1 MLNSKEIRNVKFSK
15 AMGGYKQE
23 EVDILLDKIEA
34 DYDQFER
41 AIREMSAKIDSLNGQ
56 IEEYKNSQGSIQNVL
71 VQAQK
76 LADSI
81 VEDAKSKSA
90 EIITSAQH
98 SIENI
103 TEQEKELS
111 AAFERKA
118 EERKALAEAEYEK
131 AIEKCKEKQAAI
143 EKATADSV
151 ARQQALYNKLKLEI
165 VAFKTEIT
173 AKYKEHLELLSVIP
187 DTVPMDPKDMA
198 EAVSIAFDKAPEP
211 ESFLNLRTSSVAVED
226 FLSDEEPSGFVIN
239 AEEDFTTEEE

>member
-15 AMGGYKQE
+15 SVGGYKQE

-41 AIREMSAKIDSLNGQ
+41 AIREMSAKIDNLNGQ

-76 LADSI
+76 LADQI
-81 VEDAKSKSA
+81 VDEAKTKSA
-90 EIITSAQH
+90 EIISNAQH
-98 SIENI
+98 SIQNI

-118 EERKALAEAEYEK
+118 EERKALAQAEYDK
-131 AIEKCKEKQAAI
+131 TIEKCKEKQTAI
-143 EKATADSV
+143 EKATADSI

-187 DTVPMDPKDMA
+187 DTVAMDPTEMA
-198 EAVSIAFDKAPEP
+198 QAVSIAFDKAPDP
-211 ESFLNLRTSSVAVED
+211 QSFLDVKPSTVSVEE
-226 FLSDEEPSGFVIN
+226 FIQDEEPSGFVIKT
-239 AEEDFTTEEE
+239 EEDFDTEEE

>member
-41 AIREMSAKIDSLNGQ
+41 AIREMNAKIDSLNSQ

-76 LADSI
+76 LADQI
-81 VEDAKSKSA
+81 VEDAKTKSS
-90 EIITSAQH
+90 EIVANAQQ
-98 SIENI
+98 SIEHI

-118 EERKALAEAEYEK
+118 EERKASAQAEVEK
-131 AIEKCKEKQAAI
+131 VVETARLKQENI

-151 ARQQALYNKLKLEI
+151 MRQQALFNKLKLEI
-165 VAFKTEIT
+165 VAFKNEIT
-173 AKYKEHLELLSVIP
+173 AKYKEHLELLSAIP
-187 DTVPMDPKDMA
+187 DTVPMDPKEMA
-198 EAVSIAFDKAPEP
+198 AAVSTAFDKAPDP
-211 ESFLNLRTSSVAVED
+211 QSFVASSAAMEIAELVEE
-226 FLSDEEPSGFVIN
+226 FEEPSGFVIKT
-239 AEEDFTTEEE
+239 EEDFDTEEE

>member
-41 AIREMSAKIDSLNGQ
+41 AIREMSAKIDNLNGQ

-71 VQAQK
+71 VSAQK
-76 LADSI
+76 LADQI
-81 VEDAKSKSA
+81 VEEAKVKSA
-90 EIITSAQH
+90 EIIENAQH

-103 TEQEKELS
+103 TEQEKQLS

-118 EERKALAEAEYEK
+118 EERKAIAQAQLDKVVEQGK
-131 AIEKCKEKQAAI
+131 LKQENI
-143 EKATADSV
+143 EKATADSIM
-151 ARQQALYNKLKLEI
+151 RQQALFNKLKLEI

-173 AKYKEHLELLSVIP
+173 AKYKEHLELLSAIP
-187 DTVPMDPKDMA
+187 DTVPMDPKEMA
-198 EAVSIAFDKAPEP
+198 QAVSTAFDKAPDPHKFIGHVPVEKEP
-211 ESFLNLRTSSVAVED
+211 ASEEEESVG
-226 FLSDEEPSGFVIN
+226 GFIIN
-239 AEEDFTTEEE
+239 TEEEIDTEEE

>member
-41 AIREMSAKIDSLNGQ
+41 AIREMSAKIDNLNGQ

-71 VQAQK
+71 VSAQK
-76 LADSI
+76 LADQI
-81 VEDAKSKSA
+81 VEEAKVKSA
-90 EIITSAQH
+90 EIIENAQH

-103 TEQEKELS
+103 TEQEKQLS

-118 EERKALAEAEYEK
+118 EERKAIAQAQLDKVVEQGK
-131 AIEKCKEKQAAI
+131 LKQENI
-143 EKATADSV
+143 EKATADSIM
-151 ARQQALYNKLKLEI
+151 RQQALFNKLKLEI

-173 AKYKEHLELLSVIP
+173 AKYKEHLELLSAIP
-187 DTVPMDPKDMA
+187 DTVPMDPKEMA
-198 EAVSIAFDKAPEP
+198 QAVSTAFDKAPDPHKFISHMPVEKEP
-211 ESFLNLRTSSVAVED
+211 TSEEEESVG
-226 FLSDEEPSGFVIN
+226 GFIIN
-239 AEEDFTTEEE
+239 TEEEIDTEEE